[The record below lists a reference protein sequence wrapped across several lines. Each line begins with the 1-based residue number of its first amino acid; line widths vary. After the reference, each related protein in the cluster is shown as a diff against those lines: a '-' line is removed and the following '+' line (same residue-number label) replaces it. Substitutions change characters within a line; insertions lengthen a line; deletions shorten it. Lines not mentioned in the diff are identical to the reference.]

1 MEESKTTPAV
11 DQPHPPEDMNQDQPL
26 VVDGE
31 IVEGGII
38 RSDIEEKDFL
48 MSVAEHLDKRE
59 KALNMIQNFIIKRA
73 YPGDFVSH
81 DSETKGED
89 QRMANITNAGADRI
103 AKDVGIHE
111 TNRTTPEK
119 FWHEKKPGHYYYR
132 CEGDFSM
139 KTFKGETTTIHAF
152 GIASTLNPFYSK
164 DKGKE
169 KDPSDIREDYIQ
181 RECIRDLRK
190 QAVREL
196 LGLRRIPVSKLKE
209 LGFDISKIRYV
220 SFGASEG
227 SQAAK
232 NPGATADKSV
242 KETAELTFTI
252 KVLSPR
258 TYGET
263 NIIDVMTD
271 KNEKLSWWGKAFT
284 SDEGKRLEDA
294 RKSESLVTV
303 KYSTKG
309 QYKNIE
315 SIVDIVSK

>member
-1 MEESKTTPAV
+1 MEEKTAAPTPE
-11 DQPHPPEDMNQDQPL
+11 QPHPPEDINQDAE
-26 VVDGE
+26 VIDGE
-31 IVEGGII
+31 VIEGGII
-38 RSDIEEKDFL
+38 RSDIEEKNFL
-48 MSVAEHLDKRE
+48 PKLAEHLEKRE
-59 KALNMIQNFIIKRA
+59 KGLDMIHNFVIKRA

-81 DSETKGED
+81 DSETKPED
-89 QRMANITNAGADRI
+89 QRMANITNSGADRI
-103 AKDVGIHE
+103 ARDVGIHE

-119 FWHEKKPGHYYYR
+119 FWHEKKAGHYYYR

-139 KTFKGETTTIHAF
+139 MTFKGETTTIHAY
-152 GIASTLNPFYSK
+152 GIASTMNPFYSK
-164 DKGKE
+164 DKGQD
-169 KDPSDIREDYIQ
+169 KDPADIREDFIQ

-196 LGLRRIPVSKLKE
+196 LGLRRIPVSKLKS

-220 SFGASEG
+220 SFGAKEG

-242 KETAELTFTI
+242 KETAEITFSI

-258 TYGET
+258 TYGDT
-263 NIIDVMTD
+263 NILDVMTD
-271 KNEKLSWWGKAFT
+271 KNEKYSWWGKAMA

-294 RKSESLVTV
+294 RKADSLVTV

-309 QYKNIE
+309 VYKNIE
-315 SIVDIVSK
+315 SIVEITPK